1 MCGKKFGSIMSLS
14 TAKKRYCKKNHKS
27 SIFRK
32 KRGDYQ
38 SKSLLSV
45 VVTIISGIPPKNRV
59 TIFQLFPK
67 NDFLGEKGTHFATK
81 NEFLRISLRFRQSVE
96 DQISGLRW
104 NSSLRLPESERKLV
118 VDDDWRLSPK
128 NG

>member
-27 SIFRK
+27 FIFRK
-32 KRGDYQ
+32 NRDDYQ
-38 SKSLLSV
+38 SKPLSSV

-67 NDFLGEKGTHFATK
+67 NDFLGEKRYTFYNTK
-81 NEFLRISLRFRQSVE
+81 KRVSSDFSPFSAVRRGSDLRTAVEFFIAAS
-96 DQISGLRW
+96 
-104 NSSLRLPESERKLV
+104 
-118 VDDDWRLSPK
+118 
-128 NG
+128 